1 MSENPTRPQVQSV
14 AQSLASSGREL
25 SSRFPVWLCDIWG
38 VVHNGERAHPVACD
52 ALEKHRENGGSV
64 ILITNAPRPSHAI
77 VGQLDGLKVSRNCYD
92 AIVSS
97 GDVTRE
103 LVTAHAGGKVFFLG
117 PERDAPLRQGLPV
130 EWSPMNEADAVLCT
144 GLYDDH
150 NEQPEQ
156 YDDMLKEMLGKNLIM
171 ICANPDIV
179 VQFGDRLIPCAGAL
193 ARNYAQMGGKVEMA
207 GKPYAPIYEV
217 AIDRANDV
225 VNGNS
230 IERSQVLALGDGM
243 KTDITGAR
251 DNDLAVTFITGG
263 IHDEE
268 IGTDGSTQDMAN
280 IARDAVAGVNVAGAM
295 RKLEW

>member
-1 MSENPTRPQVQSV
+1 MSENLERP
-14 AQSLASSGREL
+14 LASSGREL
-25 SSRFPVWLCDIWG
+25 SERFKVWLCDIWG
-38 VVHNGERAHPVACD
+38 VVHNGEQAHPTACD
-52 ALEKHRENGGSV
+52 ALEKHRENGGAV
-64 ILITNAPRPSHAI
+64 VLITNAPRPSHAI
-77 VGQLDGLKVSRNCYD
+77 VDQLDGLNVARNCYD

-103 LVTAHAGGKVFFLG
+103 LVTAHSGGKVFFLG

-130 EWSPMNEADAVLCT
+130 EWSTMQEADAVLCT

-150 NEQPEQ
+150 NELPEQ
-156 YDDMLKEMLGKNLIM
+156 YDETLREMLGKNLTM

-179 VQFGDRLIPCAGAL
+179 VQFGNKLIPCAGAL
-193 ARNYAQMGGKVEMA
+193 AKNYADMGGKVEMA
-207 GKPYAPIYEV
+207 GKPYAPIYKVSIARANEV
-217 AIDRANDV
+217 A
-225 VNGNS
+225 GLE

-251 DNDLAVTFITGG
+251 DNNLAVAFITGG

-268 IGTDGSTQDMAN
+268 IGTNGSTQEMAN
-280 IARDAVAGVNVAGAM
+280 IARNAVEGVNVAGAM